1 MVFGFLNESVR
12 SRPHDITSTQ
22 QRPVLWTTFMLFVT
36 RVLSICGSADTF
48 LLLAWPIFRVTI
60 YHYCFL
66 NLGLDSTHWIHM
78 WGAFGKK
85 KKGGTG
91 IGRNLMNH
99 GRENVLGAVLGLEKK
114 IKWHWIL
121 GIWMASQIARCLQC
135 VHNNSIES
143 SNSVTDK
150 RRTSHSYMFC
160 CLVVKKIWEK
170 NDNVAMKRQRKFVHK
185 SWGHAKRHALH
196 LLLLLLCLNRSFIS
210 AKTKTWDHL
219 HCMPY
224 VAQFF
229 YPFKLNNFFNIQY
242 YVFRN
247 GILMDVVIVFE

>member
-1 MVFGFLNESVR
+1 MIDDGRGQRNQTWTFNGVWVFKWKCRG
-12 SRPHDITSTQ
+12 PHNITSTQ

-160 CLVVKKIWEK
+160 CLVVKKIWGK
-170 NDNVAMKRQRKFVHK
+170 KR
-185 SWGHAKRHALH
+185 
-196 LLLLLLCLNRSFIS
+196 
-210 AKTKTWDHL
+210 
-219 HCMPY
+219 
-224 VAQFF
+224 
-229 YPFKLNNFFNIQY
+229 
-242 YVFRN
+242 
-247 GILMDVVIVFE
+247 